1 MLILTQLVLS
11 NLVAASRVLG
21 FPHWFPLL
29 EQVLA
34 SVIWGRRGLMIDSPT
49 RCGMDKLFTIQEWL
63 CCQRRKKGDL
73 VRQTNTFEM
82 KLWGKR
88 EEGLKKI
95 FWWEKDTIFT
105 ISHARAMWETLWKK
119 KNITVIFNVLRFC
132 VCERGRETETEA
144 EREKLNGIV
153 PVNFTLCK
161 WDYIIQNL
169 K

>member
-11 NLVAASRVLG
+11 NLVAVSGVLR

-29 EQVLA
+29 EQVLT
-34 SVIWGRRGLMIDSPT
+34 SVIWERRGLMIDSPT
-49 RCGMDKLFTIQEWL
+49 RCGMDKLFTIKEWL
-63 CCQRRKKGDL
+63 CCQRREKGDL

-119 KNITVIFNVLRFC
+119 KKHSFLMCLDFVC
-132 VCERGRETETEA
+132 VREA
-144 EREKLNGIV
+144 ERQRQRQKERS
-153 PVNFTLCK
+153 
-161 WDYIIQNL
+161 
-169 K
+169 